1 MFKGYFYRP
10 GKTSACHIKMAMV
23 IFMGFLAMNL
33 GHGQD
38 DNENSEGHDAEASEE
53 SNTPFFRLDS
63 QRNWLFRSF
72 LNDPGDDANTL
83 GIEFESY
90 LNIGKYNVKNI
101 SYFEVNQYPR
111 VIPGQ
116 PNGNPSSEGQTVA
129 ADGINDV
136 LMGFWFTKRGKHHGK
151 HHLTGGFAAQ
161 LPTATDASLGSGKWS
176 FGPSFDYEFES
187 GRWFAGAIAL
197 QVWSFGGQS
206 DRKNVNML
214 MIKPFIVYNVVNRF
228 DLIYMPYGISVY
240 WNKPSSEAVYLPLG
254 GGGQYQVPL
263 GSETTLNM
271 GLQLFKNVI
280 RPTKGTEY
288 DLRFLIEFVF

>member
-1 MFKGYFYRP
+1 LV
-10 GKTSACHIKMAMV
+10 SA
-23 IFMGFLAMNL
+23 
-33 GHGQD
+33 Q
-38 DNENSEGHDAEASEE
+38 EE
-53 SNTPFFRLDS
+53 SKPATDQEVEHEEVSNKPFFRLGS
-63 QRNWLFRSF
+63 QRTWLFRSF

-83 GIEFESY
+83 GLEFESY
-90 LNIGKYNVKNI
+90 INIGKYNVKNI

-111 VIPGQ
+111 AIPGQ
-116 PNGNPSSEGQTVA
+116 PIGNPSPEGQFTA
-129 ADGINDV
+129 ADGINDL
-136 LMGFWFTKRGKHHGK
+136 LMGFWFSKRGKHHGK
-151 HHLTGGFAAQ
+151 HHFSVGFAAQ

-197 QVWSFGGQS
+197 QVWSFAGQS
-206 DRKNVNML
+206 DRKDVNLL
-214 MIKPFIVYNVVNRF
+214 MIKPFIVYNVVKRF

-240 WNKPSSEAVYLPLG
+240 WDKPAGQDVYLPLG

-271 GLQLFKNVI
+271 GLQLFKNVV